1 MAVNAEIPFC
11 QTLDSYFNATLLAV
25 DSAVA
30 APGLA
35 YQAYASTILALKAS
49 VGSVAIAGLEL
60 IEEQIGQYLNLKD
73 IENSDEYNVVMDFC
87 DILSACDA
95 FLDIL
100 FADDTPPIWLPIPDT
115 YYTKLKN
122 QYESG
127 DPQWLEYFKS
137 YVCDVSLTEL
147 AGKLT
152 DWLSAQIVEGIN
164 TIIDYLNGPIQEKVD
179 VAIAWYRAKLVEY
192 GIFDTLQL
200 LDAFRKCL
208 FETCDFAQS
217 VINKS
222 KGINQK
228 TGITYDPNVPS
239 WAFDDAIDKYNM
251 ELQREILTAQRR
263 AEGAL
268 ARILG
273 VS

>member
-1 MAVNAEIPFC
+1 MAINAELPFC
-11 QTLDSYFNATLLAV
+11 QTLDGYFNATIQVV

-35 YQAYASTILALKAS
+35 YQAYASTILAIKSL
-49 VGSVAIAGLEL
+49 VGSVAITELEL
-60 IEEQIGQYLNLKD
+60 LEDQIGQYLNLKD
-73 IENSDEYNVVMDFC
+73 IEASAEYDIVMNFC

-95 FLDIL
+95 FLDLL
-100 FADDTPPIWLPIPDT
+100 FSTNDVPLWLPISQDS
-115 YYTKLKN
+115 YEELKAL
-122 QYESG
+122 YESG
-127 DPQWLEYFKS
+127 DPRWLEYFKS

-147 AGKLT
+147 AGKLS
-152 DWLSAQIVEGIN
+152 DYLKNQIIIGIN
-164 TIIDYLNGPIQEKVD
+164 AIIDYLNGPIQEKVD
-179 VAIAWYRAKLVEY
+179 EVIAWYRKKLIEY
-192 GIFDTLQL
+192 GIFDTLKT

-208 FETCDFAQS
+208 FETCDFGQS

-222 KGINQK
+222 KGIEQK
-228 TGITYDPNVPS
+228 TGINYDPSIPS

-273 VS
+273 V